1 MKKIEKR
8 DFEICSENGI
18 VVIVCMISMDESTKK
33 CLDDIDSLN
42 LEKYYI
48 RSYYY
53 NVGTDFDKMEQYS
66 IINPPIVLIFKDSQ
80 LKYNYEY
87 ISPED
92 LTKKLKSLAY
102 QQ

>member
-48 RSYYY
+48 RS
-53 NVGTDFDKMEQYS
+53 
-66 IINPPIVLIFKDSQ
+66 
-80 LKYNYEY
+80 
-87 ISPED
+87 
-92 LTKKLKSLAY
+92 
-102 QQ
+102 